1 MIEDRINRFDLLFD
15 RPVKDKNRDDI
26 IYAEGEKGM
35 LAKGPNFRMQVIDAK
50 SSGGNSAIASIN
62 AFKGS
67 KSVFRED
74 IAINNTDAQQL
85 RSYKCRKF
93 LKLLLLLCCITNFFV
108 IIMCIQLKFPSYCL
122 KFVLHL

>member
-1 MIEDRINRFDLLFD
+1 
-15 RPVKDKNRDDI
+15 
-26 IYAEGEKGM
+26 M

-74 IAINNTDAQQL
+74 IAINNTDARRL
-85 RSYKCRKF
+85 RKY
-93 LKLLLLLCCITNFFV
+93 IVENF
-108 IIMCIQLKFPSYCL
+108 
-122 KFVLHL
+122 